1 MPNTRSAA
9 KKLRVSERNRI
20 YNRFWKS
27 RVKTEIKKVLAAIE
41 AKDLELAEKLFRQA
55 TSIIDKAV
63 RKGVLHRNNGARKK
77 SRLARR
83 INQLRALLQSQGS
96 PSS

>member
-1 MPNTRSAA
+1 MPNTKSAA
-9 KKLRVSERNRI
+9 KKIRVSERNRL

-27 RVKTEIKKVLAAIE
+27 RIKTEIKKVLAAIE
-41 AKDLELAEKLFRQA
+41 AKNLELAQNLFSQA

-77 SRLARR
+77 SRLANK
-83 INQLRALLQSQGS
+83 INQLKALLASQA
-96 PSS
+96 PSSL

>member
-1 MPNTRSAA
+1 MPNTKSAE
-9 KKLRVSERNRI
+9 KKVRVSERNRL
-20 YNRFWKS
+20 YNRFWKT

-41 AKDLELAEKLFRQA
+41 AKNLELAEKLFSQA

-63 RKGVLHRNNGARKK
+63 GKGVLHRNNGARKK

-83 INQLRALLQSQGS
+83 INQLKALLVQGNL
-96 PSS
+96 PS

>member
-1 MPNTRSAA
+1 
-9 KKLRVSERNRI
+9 ERNRM
-20 YNRFWKS
+20 YNRFWKT

-41 AKDLELAEKLFRQA
+41 AKNLELAEQLFSQA

-77 SRLARR
+77 SRLARK
-83 INQLRALLQSQGS
+83 INQLKAALVSEA
-96 PSS
+96 PSSP

>member
-1 MPNTRSAA
+1 MPNTKSAA
-9 KKLRVSERNRI
+9 KKIRVSERNRL

-41 AKDLELAEKLFRQA
+41 AKNLELAQKLFSQA

-77 SRLARR
+77 SRLARK
-83 INQLRALLQSQGS
+83 INQLKVLLASQS
-96 PSS
+96 SSSL

>member
-1 MPNTRSAA
+1 MPNTKSAA
-9 KKLRVSERNRI
+9 KKIRVSERNRL

-41 AKDLELAEKLFRQA
+41 AKNLELAQKLFSQA

-83 INQLRALLQSQGS
+83 INQLKVLLASQGS
-96 PSS
+96 SSL